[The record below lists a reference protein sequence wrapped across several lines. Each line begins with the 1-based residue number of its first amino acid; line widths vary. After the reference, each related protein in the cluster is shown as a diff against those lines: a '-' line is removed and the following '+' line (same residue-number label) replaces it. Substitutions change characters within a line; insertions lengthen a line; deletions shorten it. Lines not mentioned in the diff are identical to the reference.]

1 MTDNEVASNAAKELE
16 EKLSLK
22 ENEAREEDGE
32 EDEEEAG
39 KGGEDNASSAD
50 KKKKKKKKSK
60 KKKTP
65 QEQTVPPRVGLSKIF
80 VNKKY
85 PVGEIVDY
93 AEDNLWRTTNE
104 EKRALDRQEN
114 NHWND
119 LRRAAETHRQ
129 VRQYA
134 QSAIQPGMS
143 LTQIA
148 NLIEDGTRSLVEE
161 DGLNS
166 GIGFP
171 TGLNLNHIAAHY
183 SPNAGDTMTL
193 KDKDVMKVDIG
204 VHVNGHIVDSAFTMS
219 WNPDCDPLLAA
230 VKAATNTGI
239 REAGID
245 ARMSEI
251 GEAIQETMESY
262 EVEMNGKTYPVKS
275 IRNLSG
281 HDIKPYSIHGSK
293 SVPIVKGGE
302 DVKMEEGETFAI
314 ETFGSTG
321 RGLVHAD
328 LECSHYAKNQDAGH
342 IPLRLP
348 RAKALLN
355 SITQNFGTLPFCRRY
370 LDRVGESKYLM
381 ALNNLVSAGIVH
393 DYPPLVDIKGSYS
406 AQFEHT
412 IVLHPTQ
419 KEVVSRGDDY

>member
-1 MTDNEVASNAAKELE
+1 MADNEVASNTAKELE

-22 ENEAREEDGE
+22 KNEVREEDD

-39 KGGEDNASSAD
+39 NGGEDNASSAD

-85 PVGEIVDY
+85 PVGEMVDY

-104 EKRALDRQEN
+104 EKRALDRQEH

-161 DGLNS
+161 DGLKS

-171 TGLNLNHIAAHY
+171 TGLNLNHIAAHF
-183 SPNAGDTMTL
+183 SPNAGDTTIL

-245 ARMSEI
+245 ARLNEI

-302 DVKMEEGETFAI
+302 EVKMEEGETFAI

-321 RGLVHAD
+321 RGLVHTD
-328 LECSHYAKNQDAGH
+328 LECSHYAKSQDVGH

-355 SITQNFGTLPFCRRY
+355 TITQNFGTLPFCRRY
-370 LDRVGESKYLM
+370 LDRLGESKYLM
-381 ALNNLVSAGIVH
+381 ALNNLVSAGIVQ

-419 KEVVSRGDDY
+419 KEVISRGDDY